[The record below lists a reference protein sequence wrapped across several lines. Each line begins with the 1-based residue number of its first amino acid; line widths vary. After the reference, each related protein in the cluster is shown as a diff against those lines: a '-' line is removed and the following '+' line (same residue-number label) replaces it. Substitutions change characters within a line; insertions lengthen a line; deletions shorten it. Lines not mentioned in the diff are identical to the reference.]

1 MKKKDLI
8 FKLKNFF
15 NINYL
20 LSIIVFASF
29 IFGLIANENSSGGAE
44 QDVIA
49 ILNNVELFNNYTL
62 SKIPWDKYNSTSL
75 PLFYISLK
83 LLFNEVSFSDMILT
97 NFLISISI
105 FIIFFYSIKMKFAEV
120 KIENSY
126 LFLLSTIIFLSP
138 YLRSSTFWGLEEII
152 GIFFFTLSLF
162 FYEKYKKNKK
172 ILFMI
177 VCLLSASLALFSR
190 QSYIFLVFFLL
201 FELINFKKIFE
212 KKNIYIVFFLCL
224 FNLPIL
230 YFFFIWNGLLPPHAQ
245 ETRSLSIYLVQ
256 IPIIISILFIYFIPT
271 ILINFESRNSL
282 IKFFEKS
289 YIYIF
294 LISILFFLVIYFS
307 DLRFIG
313 GGAFLKIMY
322 LIKLNKFFLS
332 LLTSLFS
339 AVFLIYLIFYFETRI
354 IIFFLIIVSI
364 FCSID
369 LIFQEYFDPISF
381 IAINILFLSKSIKLT
396 KFYLY
401 TYFSLVYYSVF
412 LIGSLFYYNL

>member
-1 MKKKDLI
+1 
-8 FKLKNFF
+8 
-15 NINYL
+15 
-20 LSIIVFASF
+20 
-29 IFGLIANENSSGGAE
+29 
-44 QDVIA
+44 
-49 ILNNVELFNNYTL
+49 
-62 SKIPWDKYNSTSL
+62 
-75 PLFYISLK
+75 
-83 LLFNEVSFSDMILT
+83 
-97 NFLISISI
+97 
-105 FIIFFYSIKMKFAEV
+105 
-120 KIENSY
+120 
-126 LFLLSTIIFLSP
+126 
-138 YLRSSTFWGLEEII
+138 
-152 GIFFFTLSLF
+152 
-162 FYEKYKKNKK
+162 
-172 ILFMI
+172 
-177 VCLLSASLALFSR
+177 
-190 QSYIFLVFFLL
+190 
-201 FELINFKKIFE
+201 
-212 KKNIYIVFFLCL
+212 
-224 FNLPIL
+224 
-230 YFFFIWNGLLPPHAQ
+230 
-245 ETRSLSIYLVQ
+245 
-256 IPIIISILFIYFIPT
+256 YFIPT

-401 TYFSLVYYSVF
+401 TYFSLVYYSIF